1 MAGTQTN
8 RTAID
13 LPVDISNEIIA
24 KAQEASAIMSLAR
37 KVNLPGRGL
46 AIPVIT
52 ADPEAEWVAET
63 GKKPVKNPGL
73 NTKILR
79 AYKLAVIVPFSK
91 EFKRDLNG
99 LYNEL
104 VRRLPN
110 ALGKKFDYTVF
121 GGEQA
126 PGSDFDTFTGIT
138 AQALGT
144 DAYGALV
151 DAQTDIAI
159 HGGILNGFAISP
171 QAQGI
176 LLASRDETG
185 RPLFINNVAEGAV
198 PVVLGAKTKV
208 TKGAFV
214 SGSPALVGV
223 AGDWEQAIYG
233 VVNGVEVSISEEATL
248 ELGDGSTIN
257 LWQQNMFAVRAE
269 IEIGFRAD
277 TTVFNALT
285 AENVPSA

>member
-1 MAGTQTN
+1 M
-8 RTAID
+8 
-13 LPVDISNEIIA
+13 
-24 KAQEASAIMSLAR
+24 
-37 KVNLPGRGL
+37 
-46 AIPVIT
+46 
-52 ADPEAEWVAET
+52 
-63 GKKPVKNPGL
+63 
-73 NTKILR
+73 
-79 AYKLAVIVPFSK
+79 
-91 EFKRDLNG
+91 
-99 LYNEL
+99 
-104 VRRLPN
+104 
-110 ALGKKFDYTVF
+110 
-121 GGEQA
+121 
-126 PGSDFDTFTGIT
+126 
-138 AQALGT
+138 
-144 DAYGALV
+144 
-151 DAQTDIAI
+151 
-159 HGGILNGFAISP
+159 
-171 QAQGI
+171 
-176 LLASRDETG
+176 LASRDKND